1 MHIDSPLRIED
12 TQTFSGLTSSNIT
25 VARCGHLTLTGM
37 CGADLV
43 VYGTA
48 IIAGMVAR
56 NVIIEGGTV
65 ELRGM
70 VSGTVYNN
78 AGNFQMA
85 PTAMVRGQV
94 VQQTTHS

>member
-1 MHIDSPLRIED
+1 MQIDSQLHIED

-25 VARCGHLTLTGM
+25 VARSGHLTLTGM
-37 CGADLV
+37 CGADLI
-43 VYGTA
+43 VYG
-48 IIAGMVAR
+48 IAVITGMVAR
-56 NVIIEGGTV
+56 HVIIEGGTV

-78 AGNFQMA
+78 AGSFQMA

-94 VQQTTHS
+94 VQQTTRN